1 MQAAFEETPP
11 PEFDPAMLPEEA
23 HDDDA
28 LLLNLQGFEGPIDLL
43 LEMAR
48 NQKVDLRE
56 ISILQLVRQ
65 YLAFIERAQVMRLDL
80 AAEYLVMAAWLAYL
94 KSRLLLPREKD
105 DGEGPT
111 GEAMA
116 EALAFQLRRLESM
129 RKAAD
134 VLMSRPQLGVNMF
147 ARGEPEGLRIAYNAT
162 YKDTLYDLLKAY
174 GDIRRR
180 AEAAHYELPIFN
192 VMTMEEAVERMT
204 RMLGNLPKSGF
215 QSVWTTLQS
224 FLPENIR
231 DPLLLRSS
239 IASTFTAGL
248 ELAKQGKVEIRQDGL
263 FRPIYLRSAN
273 RPSLEEQKKELND
286 VVAEDLDKA
295 SPLRDASI
303 EVTDE
308 EDDA

>member
-1 MQAAFEETPP
+1 MQAAFEEPP
-11 PEFDPAMLPEEA
+11 QDYNPSLPLPEGEHEA
-23 HDDDA
+23 DA
-28 LLLNLQGFEGPIDLL
+28 LLLNLDGYEGPIHVLL
-43 LEMAR
+43 DMAR

-56 ISILQLVRQ
+56 ISILQLARQ
-65 YLAFIERAQVMRLDL
+65 YLEFIERAKDLRLDL

-105 DGEGPT
+105 ESGEPS

-116 EALAFQLRRLESM
+116 EALQFQLRRLESM
-129 RKAAD
+129 REAAEK
-134 VLMSRPQLGVNMF
+134 LMKRPQLGINIF
-147 ARGEPEGLRIAYNAT
+147 RRGAPEGLKTAYNAT

-180 AEAAHYELPIFN
+180 AESAVYELPVFN
-192 VMTMEEAVERMT
+192 IMTMEEAMDRMA
-204 RMLGNLPKSGF
+204 RMLGNLPKSGI

-224 FLPENIR
+224 FLPDNIK

-239 IASTFTAGL
+239 MASTFTAGL

-273 RPSLEEQKKELND
+273 RPALEDAPKEIEEESND
-286 VVAEDLDKA
+286 
-295 SPLRDASI
+295 
-303 EVTDE
+303 
-308 EDDA
+308 DDTGTN